1 MSARD
6 FIGLNGYSNR
16 YWLWGKEDDDLYMR
30 MLASNVSGW
39 ARPLADD
46 LPRWAALGG
55 ARSLADVLSRWGL
68 LTWPLGLWGAAL
80 GERLY
85 QTIATCKHFV
95 G

>member
-46 LPRWAALGG
+46 LPRWVA
-55 ARSLADVLSRWGL
+55 L
-68 LTWPLGLWGAAL
+68 LTAL
-80 GERLY
+80 CCSGKFAREAVEVGRYECLDHERNY
-85 QTIATCKHFV
+85 TNV
-95 G
+95 

>member
-39 ARPLADD
+39 ARPLADETF
-46 LPRWAALGG
+46 
-55 ARSLADVLSRWGL
+55 LAEL
-68 LTWPLGLWGAAL
+68 L
-80 GERLY
+80 R
-85 QTIATCKHFV
+85 C
-95 G
+95 

>member
-6 FIGLNGYSNR
+6 FIGLNGYSSR

-46 LPRWAALGG
+46 LPRCAALLTVCVCRSGKF
-55 ARSLADVLSRWGL
+55 AREAVEVGRYECLDH
-68 LTWPLGLWGAAL
+68 
-80 GERLY
+80 ERNY
-85 QTIATCKHFV
+85 TNV
-95 G
+95 